1 LKLLRP
7 VSTSPDVDNGTSG
20 AAVAGDVKSSDRF
33 FDEAATGRDG
43 VDRRGILK
51 EDDDADDDD
60 NDFPMSAAESS
71 DILTNEALVLS
82 S

>member
-1 LKLLRP
+1 LKFFRP
-7 VSTSPDVDNGTSG
+7 VSISPDVDNGTSG
-20 AAVAGDVKSSDRF
+20 AAVAGEVKRSGRF

-51 EDDDADDDD
+51 EDDDADEDD
-60 NDFPMSAAESS
+60 NDVTMSAAESS